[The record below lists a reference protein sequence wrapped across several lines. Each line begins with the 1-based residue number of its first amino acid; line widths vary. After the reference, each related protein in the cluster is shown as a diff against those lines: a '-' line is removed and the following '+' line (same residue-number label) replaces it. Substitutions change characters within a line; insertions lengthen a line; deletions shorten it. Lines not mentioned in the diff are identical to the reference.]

1 MEWETKRPTQSDILV
16 LEMQLDF
23 NQLKENDHFL
33 LLLVRL
39 LPPLLF
45 NAPFSKTITYSPSKL
60 AANPFWQNFVSIKK
74 SMHDWLEVRTDN
86 GDHSISK
93 LREKFKKTSFFPLR
107 SASSLLKLICLHLET
122 DRLFILDSGWRRCLR
137 LAMPWEKTEAEISN
151 DSTFF

>member
-23 NQLKENDHFL
+23 NQLKKTTIFCSACET
-33 LLLVRL
+33 R
-39 LPPLLF
+39 LF

-60 AANPFWQNFVSIKK
+60 AANPFWQNFASIKK

-93 LREKFKKTSFFPLR
+93 LREKFKKTSFFLFV
-107 SASSLLKLICLHLET
+107 LLKLICLHLET